1 MNLAPTNAARIC
13 YTIGHSDHP
22 IADFIA
28 LLKKHAITC
37 LCDIRSTPYS
47 KRQPQFNAENL
58 KRELVKNGIRY
69 LYLGKELGGRPNA
82 TIPHPP
88 STCQGEGRGEVRTGR
103 SEEFKRGIE
112 RVAEELAKG
121 ETIVLMCAEKDPADC
136 HRSHLVA
143 PGLAAAGM
151 EVRHIL
157 YDGEL
162 EKEELY
168 LPFPCQRKG

>member
-1 MNLAPTNAARIC
+1 MTAPI

-22 IADFIA
+22 ITDFIA

-69 LYLGKELGGRPNA
+69 LYLGKELGGLR
-82 TIPHPP
+82 TDYDK
-88 STCQGEGRGEVRTGR
+88 VRE
-103 SEEFKRGIE
+103 SEEFKRGVM

-121 ETIVLMCAEKDPADC
+121 ETLVLMCAEKDPADC
-136 HRSHLVA
+136 HRSRLVA
-143 PGLAAAGM
+143 PGLTAASI

-157 YDGEL
+157 YDGALASERQTSL
-162 EKEELY
+162 N
-168 LPFPCQRKG
+168 FM